1 VESALLPAWPLSA
14 ASCAWMLVRSALIL
28 LAELAL
34 MFRWLRSCRDVRSE
48 STCLH
53 VVLFAMGDPEL
64 AVGDAELVVGE
75 AELAVGDAEL
85 AVGDPERAIADPECV
100 AGLVAGLVVRGAA
113 AGLLALLLVVPEL
126 HAAMITAAPAISTT
140 PAVLTGATGPFG
152 LTGPTGLTCDCLAM
166 RIWSPADA
174 TSTSSS
180 AGEIAAGTLRVGDST
195 YWTIAASTG
204 RYARYSRY

>member
-1 VESALLPAWPLSA
+1 
-14 ASCAWMLVRSALIL
+14 
-28 LAELAL
+28 
-34 MFRWLRSCRDVRSE
+34 
-48 STCLH
+48 
-53 VVLFAMGDPEL
+53 MGDPEL

-113 AGLLALLLVVPEL
+113 VGLLALLLVVPEL

-180 AGEIAAGTLRVGDST
+180 AGEIAAGTLRRGNST
-195 YWTIAASTG
+195 CWTIAGKTGNTLDIRDTG
-204 RYARYSRY
+204 R